1 MIFWLLFSEFFK
13 IGLFALGGGMV
24 TVPFLFNI
32 AEKYRWFTSH
42 ELVDMIA
49 VAESSPGPIGVNMAS
64 YAGFKAAGIS
74 GGIVATFG
82 LVLPSLIIIAV
93 IAGLLG
99 KYRNSSFFMNLMYA
113 VHPAVIALIV
123 FAGTELGKLVL
134 VNGEA
139 VLICAL
145 FWGAIHFV
153 KLHPILNIV
162 FGGIIGVVLN
172 L

>member
-1 MIFWLLFSEFFK
+1 
-13 IGLFALGGGMV
+13 
-24 TVPFLFNI
+24 
-32 AEKYRWFTSH
+32 
-42 ELVDMIA
+42 
-49 VAESSPGPIGVNMAS
+49 MAT

-153 KLHPILNIV
+153 KLHPILYIV